1 MKHVTLLLALAALVM
16 GACQPIAP
24 PVVQSAAPEPTALSL
39 EAQEEQIR
47 AASAAWD
54 EAFNAGDVERL
65 VSFYTED
72 AVDMPPGVPVLEGI
86 DAIAGDLQF
95 IIDEFDAH
103 HETSIVDIK
112 IGGDLALE
120 RANYVMTLKPKA
132 GGDTITEVGKHIVVR
147 QLVGDEWMVL
157 WEIWNWDSNE

>member
-1 MKHVTLLLALAALVM
+1 MKYIILMLALVALIL
-16 GACQPIAP
+16 GACQPIVAQP
-24 PVVQSAAPEPTALSL
+24 ESAAPEQAAGSL

-54 EAFNAGDVERL
+54 EAFNAGDLERL
-65 VSFYTED
+65 VSFYAED
-72 AVDMPPGVPVLEGI
+72 AVDMPPGVPALEGI
-86 DAIAGDLQF
+86 DAITSDLQY
-95 IIDEFDAH
+95 ILDEFEAH

-120 RANYVMTLKPKA
+120 RANYIMTLTPKA
-132 GGDTITEVGKHIVVR
+132 GGDNITEIGKHIVVR
-147 QLVGDEWMVL
+147 QRVGDKWMVL